1 MRNFKITIKPRDEL
15 PKHISDARSI
25 GAYNIP
31 ENPVYIGSEQTAN
44 DVYHYFADDD
54 GTYYYESERTMR
66 FEEEMKERQLKR
78 KYRRYSRNHDKKIS
92 H

>member
-1 MRNFKITIKPRDEL
+1 MRKYDIVIKTREEL
-15 PKHISDARSI
+15 PQGISAARSI
-25 GAYNIP
+25 GAYNIA

-44 DVYHYFADDD
+44 DVYHYFADND
-54 GTYYYESERTMR
+54 GTYYYESEKTRR

-78 KYRRYSRNHDKKIS
+78 KQRRYSRNHDKKIS